1 MDRNLFIY
9 LAIENPMLLKGIESL
24 ILSQINSNAK
34 TICILCPEDLFQLD
48 WNQDE
53 KSTQILIYDE
63 SFRSEKNNLMLLNLL
78 KSNPTLKSV
87 LLVRAIDYHHLK
99 LLYNLGFTGVA
110 NKDINPKDFVDFMR
124 DIIKGNKAL
133 APKFQKL
140 VIGQF
145 CQIDKNFNQPFA
157 TQMYED
163 DINHF
168 QELYGLTKRE
178 KEILCLICNG
188 KNTKEISEELFISMH
203 TAETHRRNLLAKLDV
218 KNTAQMVKV
227 AVMNKL
233 VTV

>member
-1 MDRNLFIY
+1 MERNLLMY

-24 ILSQINSNAK
+24 ILSQIYPNAK
-34 TICILCPEDLFQLD
+34 TISIISPEELFHVD

-53 KSTQILIYDE
+53 NSTQILIYDE
-63 SFRSEKNNLMLLNLL
+63 SFRSEKNNLLLLNLF
-78 KSNPTLKSV
+78 KIHPTLKSI

-110 NKDINPKDFVDFMR
+110 NKDIEPQEFIEFMQ

-140 VIGQF
+140 VIGKF
-145 CQIDKNFNQPFA
+145 CQIDKNFNQPYA
-157 TQMYED
+157 SQMQEEE
-163 DINHF
+163 INHF

-188 KNTKEISEELFISMH
+188 KNTKEISEELFISLH
-203 TAETHRRNLLAKLDV
+203 TAETHRRNILGKLDV

-227 AVMNKL
+227 AVMHKL
-233 VTV
+233 VSV